1 MKIKIFNLEE
11 QTMLRTVVVLA
22 AALCAASAWGQS
34 YPSRPVRIIV
44 PAGTGGPDIVA
55 RVVAAQLSEQLGQT
69 FVVENKPGANGIIG
83 SDLVAKA
90 APDGYTLLVYSSG
103 LVINPAVHKKL
114 PYDTEK
120 DFIPV
125 TNLTSSGGLF
135 VAIHPSVRAQ
145 TLQEFLA
152 IARHPDSKLS
162 YSSPG
167 VGNTWH
173 LAMEV
178 FNSVAGTKLQ
188 HVPYKGGGPA
198 TAALAAGEV
207 QVMVAS
213 PAPLLPHFKSGRVRV
228 LAYTAQTRHPQAPD
242 VPTTA
247 EAGLPAYA
255 VDGGWFG
262 MFAPA
267 NTPASIVDKL
277 YREVKAALQLPKV
290 RDRLLGLGV
299 WPVGNTPAEF
309 KKFYLDEIRSH
320 AEMVRTAGLIP
331 E

>member
-1 MKIKIFNLEE
+1 
-11 QTMLRTVVVLA
+11 MLRIIVVLA
-22 AALCAASAWGQS
+22 TALCAASAWGQA
-34 YPSRPVRIIV
+34 YPNRPVRIIV

-83 SDLVAKA
+83 ADLVAKA
-90 APDGYTLLVYSSG
+90 APDGYTLMVYSSG

-135 VAIHPSVRAQ
+135 FAIHPSVPAQ

-152 IARHPDSKLS
+152 LARKPDSHLS

-178 FNSVAGTKLQ
+178 FNAIAGTKLQ

-207 QVMVAS
+207 QAMVAS

-228 LAYTAQTRHPQAPD
+228 LAYTEGKRHPQAPD

-247 EAGLPAYA
+247 EAGLAAYN

-267 NTPASIVDKL
+267 NTPTQIVDKL
-277 YREVKAALQLPKV
+277 YLEVKAALQLPKV
-290 RDRLLGLGV
+290 RDRLLGMGV
-299 WPVGNTPAEF
+299 WPIGNSPAEF
-309 KKFYLDEIRSH
+309 KKFYLEELRSH
-320 AEMVRTAGLIP
+320 VEMVRMAGLKP